1 MWTLTGSYACVP
13 VSWLGLVTWP
23 MYRKKPERQMW
34 FSCICSLYG
43 GHVHACAH
51 GGQRSAI
58 LLLFS
63 TLLFEIGLS
72 VNLELT
78 NLRISRPAHLRGP
91 RAHFSSGR
99 HCRCV
104 VSHPASSHRCCGAK
118 LRYFCLCGRHFTSRA
133 ISHEAFVAPTKVG
146 RYSSGGQ
153 IDAWL
158 QSEVFMAVFQ
168 TKKSSWRSVLWTC

>member
-1 MWTLTGSYACVP
+1 
-13 VSWLGLVTWP
+13 
-23 MYRKKPERQMW
+23 MW

-43 GHVHACAH
+43 GHVHACAY

-78 NLRISRPAHLRGP
+78 NLRISRLAHLRGSP
-91 RAHFSSGR
+91 VPTSPQEDIAGVWCHTQLPPIAAVEPSSGTSV
-99 HCRCV
+99 CV
-104 VSHPASSHRCCGAK
+104 AD
-118 LRYFCLCGRHFTSRA
+118 TSA
-133 ISHEAFVAPTKVG
+133 AEPFPHEAFVAPTKVG

-153 IDAWL
+153 IDRC
-158 QSEVFMAVFQ
+158 VMTV
-168 TKKSSWRSVLWTC
+168 RSLHGSVSD

>member
-23 MYRKKPERQMW
+23 MYRKEPERQMW

-104 VSHPASSHRCCGAK
+104 VPHPASSIA
-118 LRYFCLCGRHFTSRA
+118 A
-133 ISHEAFVAPTKVG
+133 VEP
-146 RYSSGGQ
+146 SSGTSVCVA
-153 IDAWL
+153 DTSPAEPFPMRHLWL
-158 QSEVFMAVFQ
+158 QRRLVATQVVD
-168 TKKSSWRSVLWTC
+168 R